1 MFAVVVLGVLVATG
15 VLAGCARTPA
25 EHGASARP
33 DVTASPSPTPSP
45 PPTNTTPLQRRA
57 QTLRQRRRAHRTR
70 HSARRLRLRI
80 PRAQVDPG
88 APDGEKF
95 LELANQLPGFA
106 LVWVDDNR
114 RDYHVGVTHDI
125 DGAIETIRDSIPRG
139 VTVYFHLAEHSEA
152 ELCGLRDRMFN
163 DRDEL
168 MRHGIVLVSG
178 GCGSLDNRVNIGLS
192 PASPEAIAYMEA
204 RTRARFN
211 TAGSAACASAG
222 RSTRGSL
229 PTLTAVEEPPI
240 SR

>member
-1 MFAVVVLGVLVATG
+1 M
-15 VLAGCARTPA
+15 
-25 EHGASARP
+25 
-33 DVTASPSPTPSP
+33 
-45 PPTNTTPLQRRA
+45 
-57 QTLRQRRRAHRTR
+57 
-70 HSARRLRLRI
+70 
-80 PRAQVDPG
+80 
-88 APDGEKF
+88 
-95 LELANQLPGFA
+95 PGFA

-204 RTRARFN
+204 RYPGPVQYSGIGGLALRQVDP
-211 TAGSAACASAG
+211 SEVASQ
-222 RSTRGSL
+222 
-229 PTLTAVEEPPI
+229 TLTAVETADLALMTCGQRPFSTTALEE
-240 SR
+240 SDLERCHGTRGRSAARGTRYLRRHLR